1 MNTIGNNPVVQ
12 TTGPGVQVQEQK
24 TQLKPT
30 VGQPA
35 GTETAPSV
43 PDSLTNAGVQ
53 PAVPGPRSGQ
63 DYLDPEKMSEFVA
76 KVAEAIRKASVEPHV
91 VGFKPDPS
99 STRYFIEI
107 RRIDGT
113 LVTRFAPEKVLN
125 LHGNPDD
132 LSGMVIDQKT

>member
-1 MNTIGNNPVVQ
+1 MNTIGKYQSVQ
-12 TTGPGVQVQEQK
+12 STGPLVPAQEPK

-30 VGQPA
+30 VGRPA
-35 GTETAPSV
+35 
-43 PDSLTNAGVQ
+43 DSQLPTSAKEPMADSGVQ
-53 PAVPGPRSGQ
+53 PPVPQPASGQ
-63 DYLDPEKMSEFVA
+63 QYLDPEKMSEFVA

-91 VGFKPDPS
+91 VGFRPDPA
-99 STRYFIEI
+99 STNYYIEI
-107 RRIDGT
+107 RKVDGT